1 MSALDEIIH
10 LEEEALTAQAGHRY
24 REAIQGHGR
33 ALILARSLDRPRLMA
48 VLFNRL
54 GAALEADGQIQ
65 DAVIAYETGLKA
77 LAAEAGLDIEG
88 VLVSLGAIGKGF
100 GGSGEL
106 AAPDLY
112 QASAAQDLAV
122 AEADLALPVRLLIN
136 IGNAYLRQPEEEPAM
151 NAYQE
156 ALQRPELAV
165 APELRGHVLT
175 GIAVVYQW
183 RGEREMAKATLD
195 EALSLLEAHAAPVER
210 QRALAVRAGLH
221 REQGQ
226 TERALE
232 SYQAALGLYAR
243 VDEPHGEGRT
253 WVGFGRLLLEAQRYA
268 EAGEAF
274 QRGAELA
281 QRVHDQDTLWY
292 ASWGLGRCQH
302 WAGDMDQAV
311 ASFRRSLDL
320 IWGRQRELR
329 TDEGK
334 VAFLESVLETFD
346 DLIAVHLERAQADAS
361 SYAEALVVAE
371 DARGR
376 ALLDLM
382 DGHGRRQLPDAQ
394 HIRSSR
400 VRPFHERVTVRLNQ
414 EAGNTSL
421 ARDSHNLAA
430 QMAPGIGS
438 PSGGLP
444 DIVLQ
449 MAARTESGSRRS
461 SAEAVPPEA
470 GDGSSLPP
478 LARLVFYT
486 LPDCTAV
493 FAVTPG
499 GGVHGHVAPL
509 GREAIG
515 ERVTQARRALQV
527 DDAPRG
533 MRALFWG
540 EQPQLPQESLVHE
553 PLLQDLYAQLI
564 EPLADLLP
572 TDGTPLV
579 IEPHGPLWLLPFAAL
594 RAADGSWLAEQWP
607 LLYTPSAQA
616 LEEIRHARDYGV
628 PADLKALIVGDPTMP
643 QVHLE
648 SGLSLELD
656 ALPGSAQEARAIA
669 SLFNPERCTL
679 LLGAKADR
687 ARVESLAPQIGIL
700 HLATHGV
707 AYAEDPLA
715 SFVALAEPADGDG
728 LLTARR
734 VISLSLPADLVTLSA
749 CQTGLG
755 KVGGEGII
763 GLSRAFLV
771 AGARAVLVSQ
781 WSVDDEATA
790 ALMTAFYR
798 GYLELDDKALALQR
812 AMRELRSQPGY
823 DHPRYWAPF
832 LVVGAEA

>member
-33 ALILARSLDRPRLMA
+33 ALILARGLDRPRLVA
-48 VLFNRL
+48 ALFNRL

-88 VLVSLGAIGKGF
+88 VLVSLGAISKGF
-100 GGSGEL
+100 GGGGEL

-112 QASAAQDLAV
+112 QASTAQDLAV
-122 AEADLALPVRLLIN
+122 AEADPALPVRLLIN
-136 IGNAYLRQPEEEPAM
+136 VGNAYLRQPEEEPAL
-151 NAYQE
+151 NAYQQ
-156 ALQRPELAV
+156 ALQRPELAA

-175 GIAVVYQW
+175 GMAVAYRW

-195 EALSLLEAHAAPVER
+195 KALSLLEAHAAPVER
-210 QRALAVRAGLH
+210 RRALAVLAGLY

-232 SYQAALGLYAR
+232 SYQAALELYAR

-253 WVGFGRLLLEAQRYA
+253 WVGLGRLLLETQCYAQ
-268 EAGEAF
+268 AGEAF
-274 QRGAELA
+274 QRGADLA

-302 WAGDMDQAV
+302 WAGDMDQAA

-320 IWGRQRELR
+320 IGGRQRELR

-334 VAFLESVLETFD
+334 VAFLESVLEIFD

-361 SYAEALVVAE
+361 AYAEALAVAE

-382 DGHGRRQLPDAQ
+382 DGRGRRQLPDAQ
-394 HIRSSR
+394 HVRSSR
-400 VRPFHERVTVRLNQ
+400 VRPFHERVTGRLDQ
-414 EAGNTSL
+414 EAGNTPVP
-421 ARDSHNLAA
+421 RDSHNLAA

-449 MAARTESGSRRS
+449 MAARTESGSRLS
-461 SAEAVPPEA
+461 SADAVPPEA

-486 LPDCTAV
+486 LPECTAV

-499 GGVHGHVAPL
+499 GEVHGHVASL

-515 ERVTQARRALQV
+515 ERVTQVRRALQV
-527 DDAPRG
+527 DDARG

-540 EQPQLPQESLVHE
+540 EQPQPPQESLAYE

-594 RAADGSWLAEQWP
+594 RAADGSWLAEHWP

-616 LEEIRHARDYGV
+616 LDEIRHARDYGV
-628 PADLKALIVGDPTMP
+628 PAGLKALIVGDPTMP
-643 QVHLE
+643 QVRLE

-679 LLGAKADR
+679 LLGAQADR
-687 ARVESLAPQIGIL
+687 ARVESLARQIGIL

-715 SFVALAEPADGDG
+715 SFVALAQPADGDG

-790 ALMTAFYR
+790 ALMTAFYQ